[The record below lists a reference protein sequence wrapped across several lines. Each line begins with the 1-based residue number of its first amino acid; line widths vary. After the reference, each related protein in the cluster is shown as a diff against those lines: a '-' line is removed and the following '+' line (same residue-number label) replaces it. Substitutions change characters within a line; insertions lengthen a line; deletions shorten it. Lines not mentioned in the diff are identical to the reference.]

1 MTPDPTPVAC
11 CDPRNRP
18 VAVVCVVIVTTDG
31 SAAAA
36 TADVSV
42 GVEFTALPVRLAL
55 VAGAA
60 VGAVAV
66 FWLRPNS
73 SRAKVEP
80 DASTAE
86 RTAAPTTAP
95 APGTRRRRGVAS
107 GAAAGAGAG
116 TGSAAVLQVGDESK
130 VIGVPHRLCVFV
142 TPMLV
147 R

>member
-42 GVEFTALPVRLAL
+42 GVEFTVLPVRLAL
-55 VAGAA
+55 AAGAA
-60 VGAVAV
+60 VGAVAA

-80 DASTAE
+80 DASTAD
-86 RTAAPTTAP
+86 RAAAPRTGA
-95 APGTRRRRGVAS
+95 APGPRPRRGAPLRVRQ
-107 GAAAGAGAG
+107 GARAG
-116 TGSAAVLQVGDESK
+116 TRVGGVLPG
-130 VIGVPHRLCVFV
+130 
-142 TPMLV
+142 
-147 R
+147 